1 MVNGEMSWRHF
12 DPVCGN
18 GKQYQA
24 LIQAT
29 ECHKA
34 SGRVWVGSRPSRMV
48 NFGAQ
53 ALSWKG
59 YVGHKAPSYSR

>member
-1 MVNGEMSWRHF
+1 MVENGQKDDWRHF
-12 DPVCGN
+12 DPGCEN
-18 GKQYQA
+18 RNWYQA

-34 SGRVWVGSRPSRMV
+34 TGRVWVRVKRKWSRTFKTV

-59 YVGHKAPSYSR
+59 